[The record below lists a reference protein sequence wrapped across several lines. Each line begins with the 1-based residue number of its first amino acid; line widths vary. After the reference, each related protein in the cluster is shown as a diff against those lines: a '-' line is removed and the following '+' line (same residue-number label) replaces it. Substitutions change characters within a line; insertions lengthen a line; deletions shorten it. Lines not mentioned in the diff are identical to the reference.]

1 MDTRMAEAAVI
12 GAARPVQNVRAE
24 DAALVMRLV
33 GRGRKLIGREGSY
46 LPIKQY
52 RTATLLSLGAY
63 RVG

>member
-46 LPIKQY
+46 LPIK
-52 RTATLLSLGAY
+52 
-63 RVG
+63 